1 MIVKSIT
8 ELVGNTPMVELRK
21 INPNPRV
28 RILAKLEKANASG
41 SVKDRVVL
49 RILEQAEKEGRLKPG
64 DTVIEATSGNTGI
77 SLAWAAAAK
86 GYKAVVVLPEN
97 ASRERVQIAR
107 AYGAQ
112 VVLTPAKEY
121 TDGAMRK
128 ARELAKRNRWFYLDQ
143 FNNPLNAQAHEQT
156 ALEILEDAPELTH
169 FVAGSGTFGTLN
181 GVASVLKRRK
191 PHVQVIGVEPEER
204 EWVQGLKNSR
214 EFEKPGLYEERLLSE
229 RVLVPR
235 QRAVET
241 ARLLAKREGLFVGES
256 SGAAVSAAV
265 AKARELKRGTLVVL
279 LADGGERY
287 LSSGLVE

>member
-1 MIVKSIT
+1 
-8 ELVGNTPMVELRK
+8 
-21 INPNPRV
+21 
-28 RILAKLEKANASG
+28 
-41 SVKDRVVL
+41 
-49 RILEQAEKEGRLKPG
+49 
-64 DTVIEATSGNTGI
+64 
-77 SLAWAAAAK
+77 
-86 GYKAVVVLPEN
+86 
-97 ASRERVQIAR
+97 
-107 AYGAQ
+107 
-112 VVLTPAKEY
+112 
-121 TDGAMRK
+121 
-128 ARELAKRNRWFYLDQ
+128 
-143 FNNPLNAQAHEQT
+143 
-156 ALEILEDAPELTH
+156 
-169 FVAGSGTFGTLN
+169 
-181 GVASVLKRRK
+181 
-191 PHVQVIGVEPEER
+191 VQVIGVEPEER